1 MTAMDIAACV
11 ATGCGGPAPTA
22 TAPAPSASTAAA
34 ATAAPTL
41 PGTPGHFD
49 NGEFSFDYPADWP
62 VRSAG
67 YDFQVEYVLAVLGD
81 ATWTGEGCRKG
92 AAGSCSDSI
101 VAAPG
106 QVLVKVYRWW
116 GGPFVPCS
124 GENKANE
131 TFGSLAVRR
140 LPGPPITWEI
150 RIPGNEFG
158 QNNNIFVSVTTDDP
172 AQLARAEALT
182 ASFRWLNPSIAGTC
196 DTFDLPSRS

>member
-1 MTAMDIAACV
+1 MLHTRRALTAMAIAACV

-116 GGPFVPCS
+116 GGPFV
-124 GENKANE
+124 
-131 TFGSLAVRR
+131 
-140 LPGPPITWEI
+140 
-150 RIPGNEFG
+150 